1 MKKYLNLAL
10 VATFIFLLLASI
22 MPDDL
27 FARRGSFGGSRS
39 SSRSFSSRSS
49 SSSRST
55 SRGSSFGGK
64 RSSSSERSMQSATP
78 RRVTNADMRTQY
90 GIPRKVEKV
99 RATNNSGVSRDYQIN
114 DYGGYSSGLMR
125 GYVTG
130 SIASHMSY
138 LPWYGAFWYTR
149 PEYVNNPDGSVSV
162 YPPTFNWTKLIII
175 LAIVYFIV
183 KAINRRRRRRLY
195 GATSTGEQADE
206 YVELNSGGKSSFD

>member
-1 MKKYLNLAL
+1 MKRYFNIAM
-10 VATFIFLLLASI
+10 VATFLFLLFASI

-27 FARRGSFGGSRS
+27 YARRGSFGGSRS
-39 SSRSFSSRSS
+39 SSRSFSSRSN
-49 SSSRST
+49 SSRSV

-78 RRVTNADMRTQY
+78 RRVSNADMRTQY

-99 RATNNSGVSRDYQIN
+99 RTTNNSGVSRDYQIN

-138 LPWYGAFWYTR
+138 LPWYGAFWYTS
-149 PEYVNNPDGSVSV
+149 PQYVTNQDGSVSV

-175 LAIVYFIV
+175 LAIIYFIF
-183 KAINRRRRRRLY
+183 KIINKRRRRRLY
-195 GATSTGEQADE
+195 GATSIGEQADE
-206 YVELNSGGKSSFD
+206 YIELNSGEKSSFD

>member
-39 SSRSFSSRSS
+39 SSRSSSRSYSTRSS
-49 SSSRST
+49 SS

-78 RRVTNADMRTQY
+78 RRVSNADMRTQY
-90 GIPRKVEKV
+90 GIPRRVEKV

-138 LPWYGAFWYTR
+138 LPWYGAFWYSK
-149 PEYVNNPDGSVSV
+149 PQYVTNPDGSVSV
-162 YPPTFNWTKLIII
+162 YPPTFSWTKLIIV
-175 LAIVYFIV
+175 LAIIYFIV
-183 KAINRRRRRRLY
+183 KAINKRRRRRLY
-195 GATSTGEQADE
+195 GASRSDTSDE
-206 YVELNSGGKSSFD
+206 YIELNSGGKSSFD

>member
-39 SSRSFSSRSS
+39 SSRSYSTRSS
-49 SSSRST
+49 SS

-78 RRVTNADMRTQY
+78 RRVSNADMRTQY
-90 GIPRKVEKV
+90 GIPRRVEKV

-138 LPWYGAFWYTR
+138 LPWYGAFWYSK
-149 PEYVNNPDGSVSV
+149 PQYVTNPDGSVSV
-162 YPPTFNWTKLIII
+162 YPPTFSWTKLIIV
-175 LAIVYFIV
+175 LAIIYFIV
-183 KAINRRRRRRLY
+183 KAINKRRRRRLY
-195 GATSTGEQADE
+195 GASRSDTSDE
-206 YVELNSGGKSSFD
+206 YIELNSGGKSSFD